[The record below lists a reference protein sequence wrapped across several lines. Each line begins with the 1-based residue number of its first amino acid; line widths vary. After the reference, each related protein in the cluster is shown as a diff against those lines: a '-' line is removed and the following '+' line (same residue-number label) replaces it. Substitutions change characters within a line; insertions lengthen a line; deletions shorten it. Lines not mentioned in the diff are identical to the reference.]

1 MFQFEHVNLIT
12 IFKFITAHDTS
23 NQGNFRSILLYRSN
37 GDEHLN
43 SILQTPGRNKY
54 ITPQIQN
61 EIISSCENLILQTI
75 VKKVNDSQ
83 CFSVLADETTD
94 ISVTEQLALCV
105 RYMNNEN
112 NANESFLKFI
122 QVQSLSGKNLADSI
136 LNGKYCN
143 WDLFIVLPNYH
154 LIIYLFILLYLYL
167 YIFFNFFN
175 YLFVFFYYYLMF

>member
-12 IFKFITAHDTS
+12 IFKFITTHDTS

-61 EIISSCENLILQTI
+61 EIISSCGNLILQTI

-105 RYMNNEN
+105 RYIDKEN

-122 QVQSLSGKNLADSI
+122 QVQSLSGKHLADSI

-143 WDLFIVLPNYH
+143 WDLFIVYLLPNYH
-154 LIIYLFILLYLYL
+154 LIIYLLLFYNFIYR
-167 YIFFNFFN
+167 FNELWN
-175 YLFVFFYYYLMF
+175 QL

>member
-1 MFQFEHVNLIT
+1 MFQFVYYINLICN
-12 IFKFITAHDTS
+12 IYCITAHDTS

-37 GDEHLN
+37 GDEHLT
-43 SILQTPGRNKY
+43 SILKTPGRNKY

-61 EIISSCENLILQTI
+61 EIVSSCGNIILQTI

-105 RYMNNEN
+105 RYIDKEN

-122 QVQSLSGKNLADSI
+122 QVHSLSGKNLADAI
-136 LNGKYCN
+136 LNGK
-143 WDLFIVLPNYH
+143 FKI
-154 LIIYLFILLYLYL
+154 LIEI
-167 YIFFNFFN
+167 
-175 YLFVFFYYYLMF
+175 